1 MDIGLNV
8 NEPDYHIEV
17 FWYGFK
23 QSMINFYTKYNKP
36 YHQIEDWSNRLNSY
50 KYDKNYEK
58 IESEIRDYITYYS
71 FDLIK
76 YSTTTYD
83 DDIFITNIKRWN
95 KITSV
100 YNFIDSIKYCKI
112 LNLFMVYLELKNLK
126 QYNLLSELDPIEQII
141 ENNNFTK
148 IVLYALHNDK
158 SRLLELLKTIPD
170 YDLILTI
177 QQLYPNLKCNYI
189 MKMNKLCN
197 EYKKYINLEKTS
209 SHLSIC

>member
-1 MDIGLNV
+1 MDIQLN
-8 NEPDYHIEV
+8 NSDIDHHIEL

-23 QSMINFYTKYNKP
+23 QSMINFYTKYNKK
-36 YHQIEDWSNRLNSY
+36 YEHIYKWSNTLN
-50 KYDKNYEK
+50 KFKLEKKYEK
-58 IESEIRDYITYYS
+58 IESEIREYMTYYS

-76 YSTTTYD
+76 YSKITHD
-83 DDIFITNIKRWN
+83 DSIFITNIKRWN
-95 KITSV
+95 KITSKF
-100 YNFIDSIKYCKI
+100 NFTDSIKYCKI
-112 LNLFMVYLELKNLK
+112 LNIFMVYLELKNLK
-126 QYNLLSELDPIEQII
+126 QYNILSELEPVEKII

-158 SRLLELLKTIPD
+158 SRLLELLKQIPD

-177 QQLYPNLKCNYI
+177 QQLYPNFKCNYI